1 MLKFNNLTRQNF
13 QKNHPF
19 LTRRAT
25 LKMVNYHQLK
35 MTTTRNYMREMSVHM
50 VVMLVGK
57 QAMSDSTLE
66 KHSTGGWKAWEGD
79 LWYSWIWEDLVRLG
93 ALHVAFLHLEEMVE
107 FFDNFLCTVT
117 FLPFFLLLELLWSDR
132 ELELGSSFL
141 S

>member
-1 MLKFNNLTRQNF
+1 MLKFNNLTHQNF

-19 LTRRAT
+19 LTTRET

-66 KHSTGGWKAWEGD
+66 KHSTGG
-79 LWYSWIWEDLVRLG
+79 
-93 ALHVAFLHLEEMVE
+93 
-107 FFDNFLCTVT
+107 
-117 FLPFFLLLELLWSDR
+117 
-132 ELELGSSFL
+132 
-141 S
+141 